1 MLDTFGTKIIA
12 AQAMKLFA
20 SKNKSMMSSPEHYLY
35 LVAVSDAKD
44 GAEQH
49 VPDNIVN
56 SASPELATILL
67 ERY

>member
-1 MLDTFGTKIIA
+1 
-12 AQAMKLFA
+12 MKLFA
-20 SKNKSMMSSPEHYLY
+20 SKNKSMMTSPEHYLY

-44 GAEQH
+44 CAEQH
-49 VPDNIVN
+49 VTDNIVN